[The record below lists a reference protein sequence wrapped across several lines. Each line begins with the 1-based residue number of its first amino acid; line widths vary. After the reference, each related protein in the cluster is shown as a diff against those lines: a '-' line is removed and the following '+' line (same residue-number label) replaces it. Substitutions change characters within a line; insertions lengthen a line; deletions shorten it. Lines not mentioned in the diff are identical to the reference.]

1 MLSFSV
7 ARERGEL
14 SRNRLAAA
22 ALSGLALLVAGCGSD
37 EGSGSGSTELTW
49 FIFNEPSG
57 APQAVAERCSDE
69 SNGEYTIAFE
79 YLPSDADGQREQL
92 VRRLGAED
100 DSIDIM
106 GMDVIWTGEFANA
119 GWIVPVPD
127 ATEQAT
133 TQDTFDS
140 VLETGT
146 FEDDLY
152 AVPIWSNTQ
161 LLWYRSDR
169 VDQAPTT
176 WDELIDEAERIGP
189 EEGQIQVQANF
200 YEGLT
205 VWANT
210 LIESAGTSILN
221 EEGTAVV
228 LEQGPTEEALAI
240 MGRLSRSP
248 VADPAITTS
257 DEDTSRLSFQDGAA
271 AFMVNYPFVFPSAEA
286 EAPDVAKVMEAAKYP
301 KVVED
306 EPSTPPLG
314 GINLGVS
321 AFSENQD
328 LAWDAVECLVQ
339 PENQIEIAS
348 TGGLP
353 PVSEAVYDSKEIDKV
368 YPGYAQIIRQSI
380 ETAVPRPAQSPA
392 YQDITQAIQRALHPT
407 DKIDPADPTP
417 VYDELRQSVEDA
429 IAREGL
435 L

>member
-1 MLSFSV
+1 
-7 ARERGEL
+7 
-14 SRNRLAAA
+14 LAA
-22 ALSGLALLVAGCGSD
+22 LCGLVLLAAGCGSD
-37 EGSGSGSTELTW
+37 EGPGSGPTELTW

-57 APQAVAERCSDE
+57 APQAVAERCSQE
-69 SNGEYTIAFE
+69 SNGEFTIEFE
-79 YLPSDADGQREQL
+79 YLPSDADSQREQL

-119 GWIVPVPD
+119 GWTVPVPD
-127 ATEQAT
+127 DTEQAV
-133 TQDTFDS
+133 TQDVFNS

-146 FEDDLY
+146 FEDELY

-161 LLWYRSDR
+161 LLWYRTDR
-169 VDQAPTT
+169 VDRPPAT
-176 WDELIDEAERIGP
+176 WDEMIDEAERIGP

-205 VWANT
+205 VWVNA
-210 LIESAGTSILN
+210 LVESAGTTILN

-257 DEDTSRLSFQDGAA
+257 DEDTSRLGFQAGSA
-271 AFMVNYPFVFPSAEA
+271 AFMINYPFVFPSAEA
-286 EAPDVAKVMEAAKYP
+286 EAPDVAKLMEAAKYP
-301 KVVED
+301 KVVD
-306 EPSTPPLG
+306 DQPSAPPLG

-321 AFSENQD
+321 AFSPNQD
-328 LAWDAVECLVQ
+328 VAWDAVECLVQ
-339 PENQIEIAS
+339 PQNQLEIAS

-353 PVSEAVYDSKEIDKV
+353 PVSESVYDSKEIDKV
-368 YPGYAQIIRQSI
+368 YPGYAEVIRKSI
-380 ETAVPRPAQSPA
+380 DTAVPRPAQSPA
-392 YQDITQAIQRALHPT
+392 YQDITQAIQRAVHPT

-417 VYDELRQSVEDA
+417 VYEELGEGVDQA
-429 IAREGL
+429 IGREGL